1 MLRLL
6 LFLSFTTAA
15 CAQLLERSAD
25 TLFTPPSQQQ
35 QKVAY
40 YCSLPENANSAACLS
55 AQGMT
60 TGTGTGMGNAL
71 GMQGLPM
78 QQGMTLDQGTGYDLS
93 YPQLYPQAYSQ
104 TYPQGQILP
113 SGAAH
118 NPLMPN
124 ARPYRVKE
132 PPTEFQKYVA
142 ESIGKS
148 LPIFGASLFER
159 VPATFLPS
167 NRALVGPDYVIGP
180 DDELQINVWG
190 QINFVRRFVVD
201 TRGQI
206 VLPDIGPIA
215 VAGLPYGQV
224 ASVLKAAMMRSYK
237 NFDLSV
243 TLGRLRSIQI
253 FVVGDA
259 RQPGSYTVSSLTTLV
274 NAVFASGGP
283 TSRGS
288 MRNIQLRRGDKTVC
302 DFDLYDLLM
311 RGDTSRDEQLRS
323 GDVILIPPA
332 GPRVAL
338 AGSVE
343 RPGIY
348 ELRDST
354 TLDDALQMAGGL
366 SAIAAAQNAVLER
379 VADGTGLQI
388 RRISTTGAGLKT
400 KLDNGD
406 IIRLLPIV
414 PRFENA
420 VTLRGN
426 VADPGRFPWHA
437 GMRISDVIPD
447 KESLLTRDYWKER
460 NNVTGIEKPEE
471 SPASLADA
479 ESVESGTPQLV
490 PAMAMKASTGTGAA
504 VSMPRTYRENQ
515 RNTQGDTSLGAA
527 TGLDDTPP
535 LRDFLPRNTIQ
546 PAGPEINWEYAVV
559 ERTDKSTLASR
570 IIPFN
575 LQDAIVKREPSQDL
589 ALEPGDVITIFS
601 KADFSVPR
609 TQQAKQIRLEGEV
622 AMAGVYTALPGET
635 LRDLVKRAGGL
646 TPNAYLYGA
655 QFTRE
660 STRREEQKRFGD
672 FLTQLER
679 ETNESAANL
688 SGRVTS
694 TEQAATAQA
703 TLASQR
709 DLIARLREIPVNGRI
724 VLDLDPKS
732 QGVDALPALPLEN
745 GDRLYIP
752 NRPSTVNVIG
762 TVFQQA
768 AFLYGDDL
776 RAGDYLK
783 KAGGPARFADRAHMV
798 VVRADGSVVSHGKGG
813 LLFSKNLETV
823 PMYPGDTLVV
833 PSYINRTTFLRGLM
847 DWSQIFSNLA
857 LGAAAVNI
865 LH

>member
-1 MLRLL
+1 
-6 LFLSFTTAA
+6 
-15 CAQLLERSAD
+15 
-25 TLFTPPSQQQ
+25 
-35 QKVAY
+35 
-40 YCSLPENANSAACLS
+40 
-55 AQGMT
+55 
-60 TGTGTGMGNAL
+60 
-71 GMQGLPM
+71 
-78 QQGMTLDQGTGYDLS
+78 
-93 YPQLYPQAYSQ
+93 
-104 TYPQGQILP
+104 
-113 SGAAH
+113 
-118 NPLMPN
+118 
-124 ARPYRVKE
+124 
-132 PPTEFQKYVA
+132 
-142 ESIGKS
+142 
-148 LPIFGASLFER
+148 
-159 VPATFLPS
+159 
-167 NRALVGPDYVIGP
+167 
-180 DDELQINVWG
+180 
-190 QINFVRRFVVD
+190 
-201 TRGQI
+201 
-206 VLPDIGPIA
+206 
-215 VAGLPYGQV
+215 
-224 ASVLKAAMMRSYK
+224 
-237 NFDLSV
+237 
-243 TLGRLRSIQI
+243 
-253 FVVGDA
+253 
-259 RQPGSYTVSSLTTLV
+259 
-274 NAVFASGGP
+274 
-283 TSRGS
+283 
-288 MRNIQLRRGDKTVC
+288 
-302 DFDLYDLLM
+302 M

-338 AGSVE
+338 TGSVE

-348 ELRDST
+348 ELRDNT
-354 TLDDALQMAGGL
+354 TLEDALQMAGGL
-366 SAIAAAQNAVLER
+366 SAIAAAQNAILER
-379 VADGTGLQI
+379 VADGTSLQI
-388 RRISTTGAGLKT
+388 RRISTTGTGLKA

-460 NNVTGIEKPEE
+460 NNVTGIENPED
-471 SPASLADA
+471 PIQLADA
-479 ESVESGTPQLV
+479 GSVESGAPQLV
-490 PAMAMKASTGTGAA
+490 PAMAMKASSGTA
-504 VSMPRTYRENQ
+504 VSRARTYRESQ

-559 ERTDKSTLASR
+559 ERTDKTTLASH
-570 IIPFN
+570 IIPFH
-575 LQDAIVKREPSQDL
+575 LQDAIVKRDPAQDMV
-589 ALEPGDVITIFS
+589 LEPGDVITIFS
-601 KADFSVPR
+601 KADFSLPR

-622 AMAGVYTALPGET
+622 TMAGVYTALPGET

-660 STRREEQKRFGD
+660 STRREEQKRFTD

-679 ETNESAANL
+679 EANESAANL

-694 TEQAATAQA
+694 AEQAATAQA

-709 DLIARLREIPVNGRI
+709 DLIARLRQIPVNGRI

-732 QGVDALPALPLEN
+732 HGVDALPALPLEN

-783 KAGGPARFADRAHMV
+783 KAGGPARFADKSHMV
-798 VVRADGSVVSHGKGG
+798 VVRADGSVVSHGKPG
-813 LLFSKNLETV
+813 LLSSKNIETV
-823 PMYPGDTLVV
+823 PMYPGDTVVV
-833 PSYINRTTFLRGLM
+833 PSYINRTTFMRGLM
-847 DWSQIFSNLA
+847 DWTQIFSNLA
-857 LGAAAVNI
+857 LGAAAINV

>member
-6 LFLSFTTAA
+6 VLFAMTSLGY
-15 CAQLLERSAD
+15 AQIFDQAPTNQRSRD
-25 TLFTPPSQQQ
+25 GLFSPPTQQQ
-35 QKVAY
+35 QRLYA
-40 YCSLPENANSAACLS
+40 CSMPENANSPACLAS
-55 AQGMT
+55 QTTEDPFGAQSILSQP
-60 TGTGTGMGNAL
+60 NPAL
-71 GMQGLPM
+71 DRGS
-78 QQGMTLDQGTGYDLS
+78 GYDLS
-93 YPQLYPQAYSQ
+93 YPQMQAS
-104 TYPQGQILP
+104 PADA
-113 SGAAH
+113 GARDQ
-118 NPLMPN
+118 
-124 ARPYRVKE
+124 RPESPPMYRVTE
-132 PPTEFQKYVA
+132 PPTEFQRYVT
-142 ESIGKS
+142 ESIGQK
-148 LPIFGASLFER
+148 LPIFGAALFDH
-159 VPATFLPS
+159 VPGTFLPS

-180 DDELQINVWG
+180 DDELQITVWG
-190 QINFVRRFVVD
+190 QLNFVRRLVVD
-201 TRGQI
+201 SRGEI
-206 VLPDIGPIA
+206 VLPDVGPIT
-215 VAGLPYGQV
+215 VAGVPYGQV
-224 ASVLKAAMMRSYK
+224 AAVLKTAMLRSFK
-237 NFDLSV
+237 NFELSV

-259 RQPGSYTVSSLTTLV
+259 RRPGSYTVSSLTTLV

-288 MRNIQLRRGDKTVC
+288 MRSIRLQRGDKKLC
-302 DFDLYDLLM
+302 EFDLYDLLM
-311 RGDTSRDEQLRS
+311 RGDTSRDAPLKG
-323 GDVILIPPA
+323 GDVILIAPA
-332 GPRVAL
+332 GPRVAV

-348 ELRDST
+348 ELSDGT
-354 TLDDALQMAGGL
+354 TLADALGMAGGL
-366 SAIAAAQNAVLER
+366 SAVASAQNAVLER
-379 VADGTGLQI
+379 VAEGTGLEI
-388 RRISTTGAGLKT
+388 LRISTTGAGLKT
-400 KLDNGD
+400 KLRNGD
-406 IIRLLPIV
+406 IVRLLPVV

-426 VADPGRFPWHA
+426 VADPGRFPWRA
-437 GMRISDVIPD
+437 GMRISDIIPD

-460 NNVTGIEKPEE
+460 NNVIGLDKSEEPAQSPEAEPGTG
-471 SPASLADA
+471 A
-479 ESVESGTPQLV
+479 PQLV
-490 PAMAMKASTGTGAA
+490 PAVAMKTTATATGASQLGNQP
-504 VSMPRTYRENQ
+504 VNYRENQ

-527 TGLDDTPP
+527 TGLDGAPP
-535 LRDFLPRNTIQ
+535 LRDFPPRNSIQ
-546 PAGPEINWEYAVV
+546 PAAPEINWEYAVV
-559 ERTDKSTLASR
+559 ERIDKTTLASR

-575 LQDAIVKREPSQDL
+575 LQSAVVKRDPAQDL
-589 ALEPGDVITIFS
+589 ALDPGDSITIFS
-601 KADFSVPR
+601 KADFSLPR
-609 TQQAKQIRLEGEV
+609 TQQAKQVRLEGEV

-646 TPNAYLYGA
+646 TSNAYLYGA

-672 FLTQLER
+672 FLSQLER

-694 TEQAATAQA
+694 TEQAATTQA

-709 DLIARLREIPVNGRI
+709 DLIERLRKIPINGRI

-732 QGVDALPALPLEN
+732 QGVQAIPALALEN

-783 KAGGPARFADRAHMV
+783 KAGGPARFADKAHMV
-798 VVRADGSVVSHGKGG
+798 VVRADGSVVSHGKNGV
-813 LLFSKNLETV
+813 LFSKNFDAV
-823 PMYPGDTLVV
+823 PMFPGDTLVV
-833 PSYINRTTFLRGLM
+833 PSYINKTTFLRGLM

>member
-6 LFLSFTTAA
+6 LFLTLTTAA
-15 CAQLLERSAD
+15 YSQLLEPSAG

-35 QKVAY
+35 QKLAY
-40 YCSLPENANSAACLS
+40 FCSLPENANSTTCLS
-55 AQGMT
+55 AQGVG
-60 TGTGTGMGNAL
+60 TGMGTGMGNAL
-71 GMQGLPM
+71 GIQSMPM
-78 QQGMTLDQGTGYDLS
+78 QQPGMTLDQGAGYDFS
-93 YPQLYPQAYSQ
+93 YPQQIYPQAYSQ
-104 TYPQGQILP
+104 TYPQGQNLSAGP
-113 SGAAH
+113 VAH

-124 ARPYRVKE
+124 GRAYRVKE
-132 PPTEFQKYVA
+132 LPTEFQKYVA
-142 ESIGKS
+142 ESIGQS
-148 LPIFGASLFER
+148 LPIFGALLFEH
-159 VPATFLPS
+159 VPETFLPT

-180 DDELQINVWG
+180 DDELQVNVWG
-190 QINFVRRFVVD
+190 QLNFVRRFVVD
-201 TRGQI
+201 ARGQI
-206 VLPDIGPIA
+206 VLPDVGPIA

-288 MRNIQLRRGDKTVC
+288 MRNIQLRRGDKTIC

-354 TLDDALQMAGGL
+354 TLEDVLQMAGGL

-388 RRISTTGAGLKT
+388 RRISTTGVGLKT

-426 VADPGRFPWHA
+426 VADPGRFPWHS
-437 GMRISDVIPD
+437 GMRISDVIPN
-447 KESLLTRDYWKER
+447 KESLLTRDFWKER
-460 NNVTGIEKPEE
+460 NNLTGIEKPEE
-471 SPASLADA
+471 PTPLANA
-479 ESVESGTPQLV
+479 ESVESGSPQLV
-490 PAMAMKASTGTGAA
+490 PAMAMKASSGTAA
-504 VSMPRTYRENQ
+504 SRPRIYRESQ

-527 TGLDDTPP
+527 TGLDDAPP

-559 ERTDKSTLASR
+559 ERTDKTTLASH
-570 IIPFN
+570 IIPFH
-575 LQDAIVKREPSQDL
+575 LQDAIVRRDAAQDVV
-589 ALEPGDVITIFS
+589 LEPGDIITIFS
-601 KADFSVPR
+601 KADFSLPG
-609 TQQAKQIRLEGEV
+609 TQQTKQIRLEGEV
-622 AMAGVYTALPGET
+622 ARAGMYTALPGET
-635 LRDLVKRAGGL
+635 LREAVKRAGGL
-646 TPNAYLYGA
+646 TSNAYLYGA

-660 STRREEQKRFGD
+660 STRREEQKRFAD

-694 TEQAATAQA
+694 AEQAATAQA

-768 AFLYGDDL
+768 AFLYGDAL
-776 RAGDYLK
+776 LAGDYLK
-783 KAGGPARFADRAHMV
+783 KAGGPARFADKAHMV
-798 VVRADGSVVSHGKGG
+798 VVRADGSVVSHGKNG

-833 PSYINRTTFLRGLM
+833 PSYINHTTFLRGLM
-847 DWSQIFSNLA
+847 DWTQIFSNLA
-857 LGAAAVNI
+857 LGAAAINV

>member
-6 LFLSFTTAA
+6 LFLTLTTAA
-15 CAQLLERSAD
+15 CAQLLERPRDS
-25 TLFTPPSQQQ
+25 LFSPPSQQQ
-35 QKVAY
+35 QLVY
-40 YCSLPENANSAACLS
+40 LCSLPENANSAACLS
-55 AQGMT
+55 AQGTQDSFGTQSILTQQGMAQQGMAQQGMT
-60 TGTGTGMGNAL
+60 
-71 GMQGLPM
+71 
-78 QQGMTLDQGTGYDLS
+78 QQGMTLDRGTGYDLS
-93 YPQLYPQAYSQ
+93 YPQ
-104 TYPQGQILP
+104 TYPQTQIPGLQP
-113 SGAAH
+113 TTTGR
-118 NPLMPN
+118 NPMAEP

-132 PPTEFQKYVA
+132 PPTEFQRYVT
-142 ESIGKS
+142 ESIGQS
-148 LPIFGASLFER
+148 LPIFGASLFDN

-167 NRALVGPDYVIGP
+167 SRALVGPDYVIGP
-180 DDELQINVWG
+180 DDELQINIWG
-190 QINFVRRFVVD
+190 QLNLVRRLVVD
-201 TRGQI
+201 ARGQI
-206 VLPDIGPIA
+206 VLPDVGPIA

-224 ASVLKAAMMRSYK
+224 AEVLKAAMMRSYK

-259 RQPGSYTVSSLTTLV
+259 RRPGSYTVSSLTTLV

-288 MRNIQLRRGDKTVC
+288 MRSIRLQRGDKTVC
-302 DFDLYDLLM
+302 EFDLYDLLM
-311 RGDTSRDEQLRS
+311 RGDTSRDAQLRG
-323 GDVILIPPA
+323 GDVILISPA
-332 GPRVAL
+332 GPKVAV

-348 ELRDST
+348 ELKDGT
-354 TLDDALQMAGGL
+354 TLGDAMRMAGGL
-366 SAIAAAQNAVLER
+366 SATAAAQNAVLER
-379 VADGTGLQI
+379 VAEGTGLEI
-388 RRISTTGAGLKT
+388 RRLSTGGAELKT
-400 KLDNGD
+400 KLQNGD
-406 IIRLLPIV
+406 IVRLLPIV

-426 VADPGRFPWHA
+426 VADPGRFPWRA
-437 GMRISDVIPD
+437 GIRISDVIPD

-460 NNVTGIEKPEE
+460 NNVTGIDKAEEPTQQPLDPE
-471 SPASLADA
+471 PM
-479 ESVESGTPQLV
+479 ESGGPQLV
-490 PAMAMKASTGTGAA
+490 PAMAMTKTSFGTA
-504 VSMPRTYRENQ
+504 VSRPPTYRDNQ

-527 TGLDDTPP
+527 TGLNDTLPM
-535 LRDFLPRNTIQ
+535 RDFLPRNSIQ

-559 ERTDKSTLASR
+559 ERIDKTTLASR

-575 LQDAIVKREPSQDL
+575 LQNAVIKRDPAQDI
-589 ALEPGDVITIFS
+589 ALEPGDIITIFS
-601 KADFSVPR
+601 KADFSIPGS
-609 TQQAKQIRLEGEV
+609 QQAKQIRLEGEV
-622 AMAGVYTALPGET
+622 ARAGVYTAMPGET
-635 LRDLVKRAGGL
+635 LRDLVVRAGGL

-660 STRREEQKRFGD
+660 STRREEQKRFAD
-672 FLTQLER
+672 FLSQLER

-694 TEQAATAQA
+694 AEQAATAQA
-703 TLASQR
+703 TLSSQR

-732 QGVDALPALPLEN
+732 QGLEALPALPLEN

-752 NRPSTVNVIG
+752 NRPVTVNVIG
-762 TVFQQA
+762 TVYQQA

-783 KAGGPARFADRAHMV
+783 KAGGPARFADKANMV
-798 VVRADGSVVSHGKGG
+798 VVRADGSVVNHAKGG
-813 LLFSKNLETV
+813 VLFSKNFDAV

-833 PSYINRTTFLRGLM
+833 PSYINRTTFMRGLM
-847 DWSQIFSNLA
+847 DWTQIFSNLA
-857 LGAAAVNI
+857 LGAAAINV